1 VHIHTEYARCTEV
14 TKLEN
19 SKGVGNG
26 GGGVILRNLK
36 IRGDDFQLCF
46 HVFMTRSLVNAISI
60 TDAEVNKK

>member
-14 TKLEN
+14 TIILEN
-19 SKGVGNG
+19 SKGVGN

-46 HVFMTRSLVNAISI
+46 HVFYGQGLW
-60 TDAEVNKK
+60 

>member
-1 VHIHTEYARCTEV
+1 MHIHTEYARCAEV
-14 TKLEN
+14 TILEN

-46 HVFMTRSLVNAISI
+46 HIFYDKVFG
-60 TDAEVNKK
+60 ECNKYY